1 MSKMGRY
8 YNDQKKEKNKAN
20 NDQQSTEDQRFS
32 NTNLTKYGGEL
43 EWSGRINS
51 TTLKTKDLV
60 TRTSLNTEVNS
71 NGLDG

>member
-1 MSKMGRY
+1 MVWTDKQHY
-8 YNDQKKEKNKAN
+8 
-20 NDQQSTEDQRFS
+20 TEDQRIS

-60 TRTSLNTEVNS
+60 TSRKLKAI
-71 NGLDG
+71 

>member
-43 EWSGRINS
+43 ECPGICRHFQVISR
-51 TTLKTKDLV
+51 
-60 TRTSLNTEVNS
+60 
-71 NGLDG
+71 